1 MKDKISFATI
11 YITFLSIIFVFSIIW
26 VCVEYKNVYEK
37 PEYTFYQMCIEG
49 EIVELQV
56 VEKNSSEQNI
66 KYYKLNESCDW
77 GIKE

>member
-11 YITFLSIIFVFSIIW
+11 YITFLSIIFIFSNIW
-26 VCVEYKNVYEK
+26 IYVKYQNVNEK

-56 VEKNSSEQNI
+56 VEKSSEQNI

-77 GIKE
+77 GIKK